1 MELTNIKIK
10 ELKMFYSFKG
20 KTFGFFEWMVHPLKE
35 SMSGGSTHESGR
47 GGGTHG
53 GCRTPPLYIEG
64 WRLPSPQHTTSLPPP
79 AAPPFGLRLG
89 EALPKLIL
97 HHHHVVVLLEY
108 FGGSSISAAP
118 LEWGIGGRRQAV
130 RVTEYGGAAHLQHPS
145 SSRSWDRQVFVY
157 TTHENRSR

>member
-53 GCRTPPLYIEG
+53 GCRTPLYI
-64 WRLPSPQHTTSLPPP
+64 
-79 AAPPFGLRLG
+79 LR
-89 EALPKLIL
+89 
-97 HHHHVVVLLEY
+97 
-108 FGGSSISAAP
+108 GGAP
-118 LEWGIGGRRQAV
+118 LSTTHNLSPSSCCSTFRAPAWRSPAQIDSPPSSRRC
-130 RVTEYGGAAHLQHPS
+130 AAGVFWWIFYFRCPTGTRDRRSS
-145 SSRSWDRQVFVY
+145 SSRTCDRV
-157 TTHENRSR
+157 RK